1 MIINRRKSQLL
12 INTKNDFL
20 TPIKSDYKNLKSEG
34 NKLDFNDASNSTK
47 NNNIISNEPLFS
59 LKETLICT
67 FCGGKNCK
75 HENFLNHKNPAI
87 YGLNSDKIDD
97 NIYAS
102 QRPSNSLIKKYDLIT
117 KFKELEIGFIVNLQL
132 PGEHPYCGP
141 DPLYESGFSYSP
153 SLFESEGIHVGLY
166 GWNDLDVPNSLYHM
180 LQVVKTMYDYIHNL
194 KKKVLVHCHAGYGRT
209 GTTIACYKI
218 FDECISAEAAKD
230 EIRKVRSQCIQNK
243 NQFNYCVK
251 FQEYIR
257 RLKGNFCL
265 KETRSIENFLKY
277 QDDLNIGKYNF
288 INFTYNKYVPIF
300 LLYIFDAIIDI
311 KNKTKIDE
319 LSLYNYLNGFSN
331 INETDEELMNTI
343 IKNVNEY
350 NWDILYSCEEPII
363 LKELLFDWL
372 KNSVEYIFNPEHISK
387 LDDNFLDF
395 EKQLK
400 TYEYQTLLIVCK
412 FLKLIKDKEENKE
425 IEKQRDIFI
434 ENFCKYSL
442 GYSKD
447 ENTLRNY
454 EVNNVDKLVKLINL
468 INNEQNNINKE
479 EEDEDKTQILSNV
492 YEQLKEY
499 FENKNGNKKLE
510 IQQKNG
516 EDMFNKINTLMNSV
530 KNPSVNVSKDEN
542 NNNINN
548 RAKTN
553 KEIGLNFKKE
563 NEKANPNANAG
574 IINFNNL
581 NNSTIK
587 LSKTMKINIRKSKSL
602 FKESIDIIKEIEDN
616 TDIPWIREEDC

>member
-1 MIINRRKSQLL
+1 
-12 INTKNDFL
+12 
-20 TPIKSDYKNLKSEG
+20 
-34 NKLDFNDASNSTK
+34 
-47 NNNIISNEPLFS
+47 
-59 LKETLICT
+59 
-67 FCGGKNCK
+67 
-75 HENFLNHKNPAI
+75 
-87 YGLNSDKIDD
+87 
-97 NIYAS
+97 
-102 QRPSNSLIKKYDLIT
+102 
-117 KFKELEIGFIVNLQL
+117 
-132 PGEHPYCGP
+132 
-141 DPLYESGFSYSP
+141 
-153 SLFESEGIHVGLY
+153 
-166 GWNDLDVPNSLYHM
+166 
-180 LQVVKTMYDYIHNL
+180 
-194 KKKVLVHCHAGYGRT
+194 
-209 GTTIACYKI
+209 
-218 FDECISAEAAKD
+218 
-230 EIRKVRSQCIQNK
+230 
-243 NQFNYCVK
+243 
-251 FQEYIR
+251 
-257 RLKGNFCL
+257 
-265 KETRSIENFLKY
+265 
-277 QDDLNIGKYNF
+277 
-288 INFTYNKYVPIF
+288 
-300 LLYIFDAIIDI
+300 
-311 KNKTKIDE
+311 
-319 LSLYNYLNGFSN
+319 
-331 INETDEELMNTI
+331 MNTI

-372 KNSVEYIFNPEHISK
+372 KNSIEYIFNPENISK

-400 TYEYQTLLIVCK
+400 TCEYQTLLIVCK
-412 FLKLIKDKEENKE
+412 FLKLIKDKEENKD
-425 IEKQRDIFI
+425 IEKQREIFI